1 MKTEEIKRLVD
12 RFFDGETTVKE
23 ERKLYAY
30 FQNAEIPESLQEY
43 REMFLDMA
51 AVDTEF
57 MAMQTRKPKFKFL
70 PVWSRIAIGTAAMI
84 AIVFGATLFVN
95 HIEENKLA
103 NLYGGSYVIVNG
115 QRIDDLRKIKNTIN
129 ETLSDA
135 EKLENKVANLQTID
149 DVENE
154 VLQNVKDLQQR
165 KLMEQMLKD

>member
-23 ERKLYAY
+23 ERKLYTY
-30 FQNAEIPESLQEY
+30 FQNAEIPENLLEY

-57 MAMQTRKPKFKFL
+57 VAMQTRKPKFKFL

-95 HIEENKLA
+95 HIEENKLE

-154 VLQNVKDLQQR
+154 VLQNVKDPQQR

>member
-1 MKTEEIKRLVD
+1 MKTEEIKRLAD

-30 FQNAEIPESLQEY
+30 FQNAEIPESLLEY

-57 MAMQTRKPKFKFL
+57 VAMQTRKPKFKFL

-154 VLQNVKDLQQR
+154 VLQNVKDPQQR